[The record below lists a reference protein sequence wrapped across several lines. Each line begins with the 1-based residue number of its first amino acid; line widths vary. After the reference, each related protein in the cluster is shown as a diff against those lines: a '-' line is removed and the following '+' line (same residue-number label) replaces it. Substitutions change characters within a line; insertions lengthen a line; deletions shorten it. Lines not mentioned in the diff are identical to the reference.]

1 MSDYS
6 GVEIY
11 LTNIEKNLNQ
21 IRELNNG
28 QFSHLS
34 RKFFIDYEEKLE
46 EFKKKFSN
54 FEEELGE
61 IDAYVTQL
69 ASYVEVEDKMYNGI
83 RL

>member
-21 IRELNNG
+21 IRELNKG
-28 QFSHLS
+28 QLSHIS
-34 RKFFIDYEEKLE
+34 KKFFNDYEEKLE
-46 EFKKKFSN
+46 EFKKKFSS

-61 IDAYVTQL
+61 IDGYVTQL
-69 ASYVEVEDKMYNGI
+69 ISYVEVEGS
-83 RL
+83 